1 MVEQSIGL
9 ATALNPLLGYS
20 VATSIAAEALAPGRG
35 VAEIVRERGLM
46 TQAELD
52 LVLSPERLANLRPRV
67 GDAEE
72 RAQVSKEQL
81 LEEPQP

>member
-1 MVEQSIGL
+1 
-9 ATALNPLLGYS
+9 
-20 VATSIAAEALAPGRG
+20 
-35 VAEIVRERGLM
+35 M